1 MAGEK
6 LFETRVKKWL
16 AEQGVYA
23 AGTPKNK
30 MEAVETGWFFKVW
43 GGGYQKAGIPDLLMC
58 VNGFFISVELK
69 AAQGTASKLQKLNT
83 ARINKAGGIGIIL
96 YPDGFEE
103 FKKIMKGVI
112 ECNSHTAALNVIRNA
127 RTSTGCVIWTG

>member
-1 MAGEK
+1 MASEK

-16 AEQGVYA
+16 HTIGIYA

-30 MEAVETGWFFKVW
+30 MEAVEIGWFFKVW

-58 VNGFFISVELK
+58 ANGFFISVELK
-69 AAQGTASKLQKLNT
+69 ATQGTASELQKLNT
-83 ARINKAGGIGIIL
+83 ARINTAGGIGIIL

-127 RTSTGCVIWTG
+127 LTSSNCAIWMG